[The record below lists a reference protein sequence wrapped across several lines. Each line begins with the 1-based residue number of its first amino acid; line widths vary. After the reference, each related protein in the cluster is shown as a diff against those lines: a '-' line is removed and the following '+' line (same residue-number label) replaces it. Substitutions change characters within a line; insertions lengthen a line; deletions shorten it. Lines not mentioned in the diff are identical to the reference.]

1 MSSRRDVVVIGG
13 SAGAVEGMLRIVE
26 RLPAGLAA
34 RVFLV
39 IHVPPT
45 APSVLP
51 RILERQGSLAA
62 RHPVHGEVT
71 TPSVIYIAPPDFHL
85 LVREETVGVVRGPRE
100 NGHRPA
106 IDPLFR
112 SASATCGSR
121 VIGVVLSGNL
131 DDGAAGLR
139 AIVDAGGVAIVQDPA
154 EAVHP
159 SMPLSALAFVPEAEV
174 APLREIADRIA
185 ALVGTPGGEPPPV
198 RRAGRSKGGDAPDPV
213 EMDLPRSQ
221 ELSVRGRPSGF
232 TCPECHGAIFEVDAV
247 GVPSYRCRVGHAF
260 SDESLMAAQ
269 NGSLEAALWAA
280 VRALEEGAAMAARL
294 AFRAE
299 SRDHRIAAR
308 SFRRE
313 ERHDAERARVV
324 RAALVVP
331 DDLTGI
337 DDDEARATI

>member
-51 RILERQGSLAA
+51 RILERHGSLAA
-62 RHPVHGEVT
+62 RHPANGEVT
-71 TPSVIYIAPPDFHL
+71 APSVIYIAPPDFHL

-100 NGHRPA
+100 SGHRPA
-106 IDPLFR
+106 VDPLFR

-139 AIVDAGGVAIVQDPA
+139 AIVDAGGLAIVQDPSD
-154 EAVHP
+154 AVHP
-159 SMPLSALAFVPEAEV
+159 SMPLSALAVVPEAEV
-174 APLREIADRIA
+174 VPLREIADRIA
-185 ALVGTPGGEPPPV
+185 ALVDTPGGAAPPV
-198 RRAGRSKGGDAPDPV
+198 RRAGRSNGGDAPDPL

-221 ELSVRGRPSGF
+221 DLSV
-232 TCPECHGAIFEVDAV
+232 
-247 GVPSYRCRVGHAF
+247 
-260 SDESLMAAQ
+260 
-269 NGSLEAALWAA
+269 GSLEAALWAA
-280 VRALEEGAAMAARL
+280 VRALEGGAAMAARL

-299 SRDHRIAAR
+299 SRA
-308 SFRRE
+308 S
-313 ERHDAERARVV
+313 
-324 RAALVVP
+324 
-331 DDLTGI
+331 T
-337 DDDEARATI
+337 